1 MPPRLSSPGF
11 YKEKERS
18 RIRIRLEFFTEFP
31 GSRRY
36 QLCDSGYMTVCSEH
50 HFLLRQQP
58 PDLRC
63 DQPRIQPPLLTSAGR
78 MWLLSWLVLVASLC
92 SYANGGIFITQF
104 IPSITKKKGNTAF
117 LECQVKTGVLKKN
130 VNIHWYRQR
139 PDQPLKRILYISSN
153 ENVVHEQ
160 GISEEKYEARKR
172 QRDLPASLRI
182 HKISEDD
189 AGLYYCAC
197 WDPLDLA
204 TVSTGL
210 VSCICV
216 LSKRFCRSSNQC
228 DESGWIK
235 IFAEGTK
242 LIVTPPDKSPDEDTS
257 PKPTIFLPSPAER
270 TLHKT
275 GTYLCLLEDFFPD
288 VIKVNWKEENGKTI
302 LKSQQGNTMKTKD
315 TYMKYTWLTV
325 TEKSMDKEHTCIVKH
340 EKNKG
345 GVDQE
350 ILFPSINTDLV
361 SVMGSEMDFQ
371 GRSETRRQPGE
382 VTVSPLSSLSSSSF
396 SRAVDLTAIHSTE
409 ASLKD
414 ENDALHLHLVNNSAY
429 YTYLLLLLKS
439 MVSSAI
445 ITVNLLGKP
454 TLFGN
459 GKSS

>member
-1 MPPRLSSPGF
+1 
-11 YKEKERS
+11 
-18 RIRIRLEFFTEFP
+18 
-31 GSRRY
+31 
-36 QLCDSGYMTVCSEH
+36 
-50 HFLLRQQP
+50 
-58 PDLRC
+58 
-63 DQPRIQPPLLTSAGR
+63 
-78 MWLLSWLVLVASLC
+78 MWLLSRLVLVASLC
-92 SYANGGIFITQF
+92 SYTSGGIFITQF
-104 IPSITKKKGNTAF
+104 VPSITKKKGNTAF

-182 HKISEDD
+182 HKISEED

-197 WDPLDLA
+197 W
-204 TVSTGL
+204 
-210 VSCICV
+210 
-216 LSKRFCRSSNQC
+216 
-228 DESGWIK
+228 ESGWIK

-288 VIKVNWKEENGKTI
+288 VIKVDWKEKNGKTI

-345 GVDQE
+345 GGDQE
-350 ILFPSINTDLV
+350 ILFPSINTEL
-361 SVMGSEMDFQ
+361 
-371 GRSETRRQPGE
+371 P
-382 VTVSPLSSLSSSSF
+382 
-396 SRAVDLTAIHSTE
+396 AINSTE
-409 ASLKD
+409 ALLKD
-414 ENDALHLHLVNNSAY
+414 ENDPLQLQLVTSSAY
-429 YTYLLLLLKS
+429 YTYVILLVKS
-439 MVSSAI
+439 VVYTI
-445 ITVNLLGKP
+445 IIAYRLLGRP
-454 TLFGN
+454 ALCRN
-459 GKSS
+459 EKSS